1 MARGV
6 VLSDRARARSRGR
19 RAFSGVVFVWRGTV
33 VGAYAGDDP
42 AFELLHIIPPRYPT
56 LLATAESVWR
66 EIRMFNEQSHM
77 NILSTIEKQR
87 FESLFGMETGYV
99 LNFTDQSFA
108 GFFRQDVGIN
118 ISDPRFSY
126 NGPSKAKRLRA
137 FWEIEEP
144 TIVGRALEKLL
155 ELWRYLNEPGKD
167 ERADGNYEYCVL
179 SAARLLGRELKQETE
194 SDFLRRDFGAISVE
208 GMGLNVNVEQI
219 LGARVKEAIDCVA
232 AGAALSAILM
242 CGSVLE
248 GLLLSVALK
257 NPAVFNCA
265 SGSPKQKDTGKVR
278 PFHEWTLASLIDV
291 AHEVGVLRLD
301 VKKFGHGV
309 RDFRNY
315 IHPYEQMASK
325 FTPDQHTAQ
334 ICLQV
339 LRAALVG
346 LKENRGMVPS
356 I

>member
-1 MARGV
+1 
-6 VLSDRARARSRGR
+6 
-19 RAFSGVVFVWRGTV
+19 
-33 VGAYAGDDP
+33 
-42 AFELLHIIPPRYPT
+42 
-56 LLATAESVWR
+56 
-66 EIRMFNEQSHM
+66 
-77 NILSTIEKQR
+77 
-87 FESLFGMETGYV
+87 METGYV
-99 LNFTDQSFA
+99 LNFTDQSFSE
-108 GFFRQDVGIN
+108 FFRQDVGIN
-118 ISDPRFSY
+118 IYDPRFAY
-126 NGPSKAKRLRA
+126 NGTSKAKRLRA

-144 TIVGRALEKLL
+144 TIVGRALEQLL

-167 ERADGNYEYCVL
+167 ERADGKYEDCVL

-194 SDFLRRDFGAISVE
+194 SDFLKRDFGAISVE
-208 GMGLNVNVEQI
+208 GMGLNANVEQI
-219 LGARVKEAIDCVA
+219 LGARVKEAIDCVT

-257 NPAVFNCA
+257 NPAEFNRA

-278 PFHEWTLASLIDV
+278 PFHEWTLANLIDV

-325 FTPDQHTAQ
+325 FAPDQHTAQ

-346 LKENRGMVPS
+346 LRANRGMVPS